1 MTTRRN
7 SRFRSQN
14 ANPSAAPVAPSAA
27 ARPPARLTVSTPRRL
42 RSAFCILHL
51 ALLLFL
57 TSCTTG
63 AGKSNEPEP
72 EAAAVRIG
80 TENVV
85 TVQRDTIVVGPAV
98 SGELRAEREAT
109 VRAEIGGSITRL
121 TVEEGQ
127 AVRQGA
133 VLGRIE
139 TRTLDD
145 ARQSAMSS
153 VRSAENQ
160 LEVSRRELERTET
173 LVKAGALAARDLDV
187 ARNNVTAAEAQLAD
201 AKSRLASAERQLGDT
216 VLRAPIDGVVS
227 RRVANTGDVVSV
239 GSELFTII
247 DPSSM
252 RLEAAVPSD
261 DLSRLR
267 LGATV
272 EFTVRGYDQ
281 RFEGRIERIAPQA
294 DPATRQVPIYVTIPN
309 VGGRLVAGLF
319 AEGRVVSRSADGLV
333 VPANAVNTSGA
344 SPWVLR
350 VTDGRTE
357 QVTVSLGLT
366 DPRTERVQVS
376 SGLAEGDTLLRGA
389 AQGITPGTP
398 VQVSV
403 PK

>member
-1 MTTRRN
+1 MSTIRR
-7 SRFRSQN
+7 STFTIQ
-14 ANPSAAPVAPSAA
+14 SAG
-27 ARPPARLTVSTPRRL
+27 
-42 RSAFCILHL
+42 
-51 ALLLFL
+51 LLLPLASILLL

-63 AGKSNEPEP
+63 AGKGNEPEA
-72 EAAAVRIG
+72 EASPVRIG
-80 TENVV
+80 TENIV
-85 TVQRDTIVVGPAV
+85 TVMRGTIVVGPVV

-109 VRAEIGGSITRL
+109 VRAEIGGSITQL
-121 TVEEGQ
+121 EVEEGQ
-127 AVRQGA
+127 TVRKGT

-145 ARQSAMSS
+145 VRQSAMSS

-160 LEVSRRELERTET
+160 LAVSRRELERTET

-216 VLRAPIDGVVS
+216 VLRAPINGVVS
-227 RRVANTGDVVSV
+227 RRMANMGDVVSV

-272 EFTVRGYDQ
+272 EFTVRGYEQ
-281 RFEGRIERIAPQA
+281 PFQGRIERIAPQA
-294 DPATRQVPIYVTIPN
+294 DPATRQVPIYVAIPN

-319 AEGRVVSRSADGLV
+319 AEGRVVSEAADGLV
-333 VPANAVNTSGA
+333 VPSNAVNTTGA

-357 QVTVSLGLT
+357 QVNVSLGLR
-366 DPRTERVQVS
+366 DPRTERVQVA
-376 SGLAEGDTLLRGA
+376 SGLNEGDTLLRGA

-398 VQVSV
+398 VSVSR
-403 PK
+403 

>member
-1 MTTRRN
+1 MPATETRSLSERI
-7 SRFRSQN
+7 
-14 ANPSAAPVAPSAA
+14 
-27 ARPPARLTVSTPRRL
+27 VSKRRHF
-42 RSAFCILHL
+42 AFGILHV
-51 ALLLFL
+51 ALLLVL

-63 AGKSNEPEP
+63 AGKGNEPEEEP
-72 EAAAVRIG
+72 AAAPVRIG

-85 TVQRDTIVVGPAV
+85 TVERDTIVVGPAI
-98 SGELRAEREAT
+98 SGELRADREAT
-109 VRAEIGGSITRL
+109 VRAEIGGSITQL

-127 AVRQGA
+127 AVRKGA

-139 TRTLDD
+139 TRTLDEV
-145 ARQSAMSS
+145 RQSAMSS

-160 LEVSRRELERTET
+160 LAVSQRELERTEM
-173 LVKAGALAARDLDV
+173 LVTAGALAARDLDV

-201 AKSRLASAERQLGDT
+201 AKSRLASAERQIGDT

-227 RRVANTGDVVSV
+227 RRIANMGDVVSI

-267 LGATV
+267 LGSTV
-272 EFTVRGYDQ
+272 EFTVRGYEQ
-281 RFEGRIERIAPQA
+281 PFQGRIERIAPQA
-294 DPATRQVPIYVTIPN
+294 DPATRQVPIYVAIPN

-319 AEGRVVSRSADGLV
+319 AEGRIVGESADGLV
-333 VPANAVNTSGA
+333 VPANAVNMTGA

-350 VTDGRTE
+350 VTDGKAE
-357 QVTVSLGLT
+357 QVTVSLGLR
-366 DPRTERVQVS
+366 DPRTERVQVA
-376 SGLAEGDTLLRGA
+376 SGLNEGDTLLRGA

-403 PK
+403 AR